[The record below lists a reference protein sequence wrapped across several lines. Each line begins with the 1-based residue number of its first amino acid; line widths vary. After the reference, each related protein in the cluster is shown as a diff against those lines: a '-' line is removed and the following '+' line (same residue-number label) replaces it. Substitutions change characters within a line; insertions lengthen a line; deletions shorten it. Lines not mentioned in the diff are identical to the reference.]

1 MDDDQQNP
9 SADDMFE
16 AERQDQLNHSVGD
29 QPLAEDND
37 SPAAPADDNGDEKLS
52 ADHPSHD
59 SNVDESERYEGE
71 V

>member
-1 MDDDQQNP
+1 MDDGQNQ
-9 SADDMFE
+9 SADDMLE
-16 AERQDQLNHSVGD
+16 EERPDALNHSVGG
-29 QPLAEDND
+29 QRLAEDND